1 MGKAKG
7 AEQVEWAGGFGQ
19 RRRLAGL
26 LNPSWNKRSVASI
39 MFREGQHAK
48 HAQPRDDNI
57 KDGTEDANHNG
68 KIDGDNGD
76 GVYSKSEIWTETNP
90 NSWDTDQDSIR
101 DNKEIKYGYDPLSDD
116 TDGDGLNETEEDVDG
131 DGKLDSGETDPTD
144 EDTDEDGLDDYDE

>member
-1 MGKAKG
+1 MKKRSEACEFGSRKQRDRYQHWIFKEKFMFYVCYKEITEEKYLLAVGKAKG

-19 RRRLAGL
+19 RRRLAGV
-26 LNPSWNKRSVASI
+26 LNPSWNMRSVASI

-68 KIDGDNGD
+68 KIDGDNSD
-76 GVYSKSEIWTETNP
+76 GKLTDTEVWTETNP

-101 DNKEIKYGYDPLSDD
+101 DNKEYEY
-116 TDGDGLNETEEDVDG
+116 N
-131 DGKLDSGETDPTD
+131 
-144 EDTDEDGLDDYDE
+144 